1 MATSMEFPKSSSKK
15 YSDNAKQPY
24 ELEQP
29 VSFVAVPGPQGPRGE
44 KGDIGPIGP
53 QGERG
58 PKGEPGRPGKDG
70 INGIDGKDGLPG
82 KSILSPSGQMH
93 GWACYGNSNKKQIRL
108 GLNRGD
114 DGWVSFGFDAKESV
128 NELYLPENNV
138 PLWIPITQKI
148 NFKGVK
154 LGSIITVRYDV
165 QITTLLNNTEIW
177 FRTYIEDSQKSP
189 LTFAGILK
197 YQFDY
202 DLSLEHTIFVDDEH
216 MKYWCG
222 IPQIRADNDCL
233 LIPKMLY
240 ISVR

>member
-1 MATSMEFPKSSSKK
+1 MATSMEFPKSYSKR
-15 YSDNAKQPY
+15 YSNNINQPY

-29 VSFVAVPGPQGPRGE
+29 ISFVAVPGPQGPRGE
-44 KGDIGPIGP
+44 KGDTGPIGP
-53 QGERG
+53 RGDRG
-58 PKGEPGRPGKDG
+58 PKGEQGDPGK
-70 INGIDGKDGLPG
+70 DGKDGLAG
-82 KSILSPSGQMH
+82 KSILSPSGQMQ
-93 GWACYGNSNKKQIRL
+93 GWACYGNSNKKQIRI
-108 GLNRGD
+108 GPNYGY
-114 DGWVSFGFDAKESV
+114 DGWVDFGFDARESV

-138 PLWIPITQKI
+138 PLWIPVTQKI

-154 LGSIITVRYDV
+154 LGSIITIRYDI

-177 FRTYIEDSQKSP
+177 FRTYVKDSKKYPS
-189 LTFAGILK
+189 TFIGTLK
-197 YQFDY
+197 YQNDY